1 MVVGRRVVG
10 CAVGGRLREGCQE
23 IHEGICR
30 EPGAMVRESFS
41 TWPIMALFSFIITT
55 CKVAKLEDTM
65 QVLSARN
72 PVEQLHFQESGMRA
86 AVASNIGMKR

>member
-1 MVVGRRVVG
+1 MFEFPHLKS
-10 CAVGGRLREGCQE
+10 AVT
-23 IHEGICR
+23 
-30 EPGAMVRESFS
+30 A
-41 TWPIMALFSFIITT
+41 

-86 AVASNIGMKR
+86 AVASNTGMKR